1 MIQNTPKGLRLQIGF
16 FGRRNA
22 GKSSLLNALAG
33 QDVVIVSDVPGT
45 TTDPVEKPMELPP
58 LGPVLFIDTAG
69 LDEDPTA
76 LGGMR
81 VEKSRR
87 IFDRTDLALIVTDG
101 GWNDTEE
108 DVLSFFKERT
118 TPLIVVF
125 TKADATAP
133 EPSLIAR
140 LDAAKIPHVEVSART
155 GSGLA
160 ALRAALVNAAP
171 EGFLGARPMLGDLIA
186 PGDSVLLITPI
197 DKEAPKGR
205 MILPEVQA
213 IRDTLDHDAL
223 CLCVTEHHITDMLDQ
238 LKTPPALAV
247 TDSQAF
253 GIASRSVPPEIPLT
267 SFSILL
273 ARMKG
278 DLAACA
284 AGAAAIDRLHDGSR
298 VLVAEACTH
307 HPIGD
312 DIGRVKLPRWIRE
325 YRHADG
331 IEFTMASGAD
341 FPDDLTQYDL
351 VLHCGACT
359 FNRRA
364 VLSRILHCREQG
376 VPFTNYGVAIAHI
389 HGILERALSP
399 FPDAYEAFRA
409 AAHGG
414 RA

>member
-58 LGPVLFIDTAG
+58 VGPVLFIDTAG

-76 LGGMR
+76 LGSR
-81 VEKSRR
+81 RADKSRR
-87 IFDRTDLALIVTDG
+87 MFERTDLALLVSDG
-101 GWNDTEE
+101 SWTQTEQ
-108 DVLSFFKERT
+108 DILDFFAGRKI
-118 TPLIVVF
+118 PVVAVF
-125 TKADATAP
+125 TKSDLAKPDSA
-133 EPSLIAR
+133 LLAR
-140 LDAAKIPHVEVSART
+140 LDGANVPHVAVSVTAGT
-155 GSGLA
+155 GLDS
-160 ALRAALVNAAP
+160 LRAAIVSAAP
-171 EGFLGARPMLGDLIA
+171 EGFLGGRPMLGDLIA

-223 CLCVTEHHITDMLDQ
+223 CLCVTEGRIRDVLARQT
-238 LKTPPALAV
+238 TPPALAV

-253 GIASRSVPPEIPLT
+253 AIADRSVPPEIPLT

-325 YRHADG
+325 YTKADVQ
-331 IEFTMASGAD
+331 FTVAAGAD
-341 FPDDLTQYDL
+341 FPDDLKQFDL

-364 VLSRILHCREQG
+364 VLSRILQCSEQG

-409 AAHGG
+409 ASRGV

>member
-76 LGGMR
+76 LGGKR

-87 IFDRTDLALIVTDG
+87 IFERTDLALLVTDG
-101 GWNDTEE
+101 DWGDTEE
-108 DVLSFFKERT
+108 EVLSLFRERT

-125 TKADATAP
+125 SKADLATP
-133 EPSLIAR
+133 DCTLTAR
-140 LDAAKIPHVEVSART
+140 LDAAKIPHVAVSTRT
-155 GSGLA
+155 NTGLA
-160 ALRAALVNAAP
+160 SLRAALVNAAP
-171 EGFLGARPMLGDLIA
+171 EGFLGVRPMLGDLIA

-223 CLCVTEHHITDMLDQ
+223 CLCVTEHHITGMLAR

-284 AGAAAIDRLHDGSR
+284 AGAAAIDHLHDGSR

-325 YRHADG
+325 YRKTDG
-331 IEFTMASGAD
+331 IEFTVVAGAD
-341 FPDDLTQYDL
+341 FPDDLSPYDL

-389 HGILERALSP
+389 HGILKRALSP
-399 FPDAYEAFRA
+399 FPDAFGAFESA
-409 AAHGG
+409 CGG
-414 RA
+414 RV

>member
-45 TTDPVEKPMELPP
+45 TTDPVEKAMELPP

-69 LDEDPTA
+69 LDEDPTE

-81 VEKSRR
+81 AGKSRR
-87 IFDRTDLALIVTDG
+87 VFERTDLALLVTDG
-101 GWNDTEE
+101 NWSDTEE
-108 DVLSFFKERT
+108 EVLEHFRGRE
-118 TPLIVVF
+118 TPLVVVF
-125 TKADATAP
+125 SKSDLTSPDPALT
-133 EPSLIAR
+133 AR
-140 LDAAKIPHVEVSART
+140 LDAAKIPYVAVSTRT
-155 GSGLA
+155 GSGLS

-171 EGFLGARPMLGDLIA
+171 EGFLGSRPMLGDLVA
-186 PGDSVLLITPI
+186 PGDAVLLITPI

-223 CLCVTEHHITDMLDQ
+223 CLCVTEHRIADMLAR

-253 GIASRSVPPEIPLT
+253 GIASRTVPPEIPLT

-312 DIGRVKLPRWIRE
+312 DIGREKLPRWIRG

-331 IEFTMASGAD
+331 IEFTVAAGSD
-341 FPDDLTQYDL
+341 FPDDLSGYDL

-364 VLSRILHCREQG
+364 VLSRILRCREQG
-376 VPFTNYGVAIAHI
+376 VPFTNYGVAIAHV

-399 FPDAYEAFRA
+399 FPDAFAAFEAARKNR
-409 AAHGG
+409 G
-414 RA
+414 

>member
-45 TTDPVEKPMELPP
+45 TTDPVEKAMELPP

-69 LDEDPTA
+69 LDEAPTA
-76 LGGMR
+76 LGDMR
-81 VEKSRR
+81 MEKSRR
-87 IFDRTDLALIVTDG
+87 IFDRTDLALLVTDG
-101 GWNDTEE
+101 GWGDTEE
-108 DVLSFFKERT
+108 EVLKHFHAHA

-125 TKADATAP
+125 NKSDLASPA
-133 EPSLIAR
+133 PSLTGR
-140 LDAAKIPHVEVSART
+140 LDAAKIPYVAVSAST
-155 GSGLA
+155 HSGLA

-213 IRDTLDHDAL
+213 IRDSLDHDAL
-223 CLCVTEHHITDMLDQ
+223 CLCVTEHRIADMLAR

-253 GIASRSVPPEIPLT
+253 GIASRAVPPEIPLT

-273 ARMKG
+273 ARRKG

-284 AGAAAIDRLHDGSR
+284 AGAAAIDRLHNGSR

-312 DIGRVKLPRWIRE
+312 DIGREKLPRWIRG
-325 YRHADG
+325 YRHMDG
-331 IEFTMASGAD
+331 IEFTVAAGSD
-341 FPDDLTQYDL
+341 FPDDLSGYDL

-399 FPDAYEAFRA
+399 FPDAFAAFETA
-409 AAHGG
+409 QKKQI
-414 RA
+414 

>member
-33 QDVVIVSDVPGT
+33 QEVVIVSDVPGT

-69 LDEDPTA
+69 LDEDPTE
-76 LGGMR
+76 LGGLR
-81 VEKSRR
+81 AEKSRR
-87 IFDRTDLALIVTDG
+87 MFERTDLALLVSDG
-101 GWNDTEE
+101 SWTRTEE
-108 DVLSFFKERT
+108 EVLEFFSGRNI
-118 TPLIVVF
+118 PLVAVF
-125 TKADATAP
+125 TKSDLAKPDPALVAH
-133 EPSLIAR
+133 
-140 LDAAKIPHVEVSART
+140 LDGAKVPYVAVSAVS
-155 GSGLA
+155 GSGLD
-160 ALRAALVNAAP
+160 ALRAALVAAAP
-171 EGFLGARPMLGDLIA
+171 EGFLGGRPMLGDLVN
-186 PGDSVLLITPI
+186 PGDAVLLITPI

-223 CLCVTEHHITDMLDQ
+223 CLCVTERRIRDVLAKLDA
-238 LKTPPALAV
+238 PPALAV

-253 GIASRSVPPEIPLT
+253 AIADRDVPPEIPLT

-284 AGAAAIDRLHDGSR
+284 AGAAAIDRLRDGSR

-325 YRHADG
+325 YRHADVQ
-331 IEFTMASGAD
+331 FTVAAGAD
-341 FPDDLTQYDL
+341 FPDDLTPFDL

-364 VLSRILHCREQG
+364 VLSRILRCREQG

-409 AAHGG
+409 AAGD
-414 RA
+414 RV